1 MGALVGLLKRQG
13 FRKGVSGASRPWMA
27 VWVLIT
33 ATQFLRKRTA
43 RKAVVE
49 RFTLKPGE
57 SILITDLA
65 VPESEAG
72 PVAP

>member
-1 MGALVGLLKRQG
+1 MGALFGLLKRQG

-49 RFTLKPGE
+49 RFKLKPGE
-57 SILITDLA
+57 SILIADLA
-65 VPESEAG
+65 VPESEA
-72 PVAP
+72 PPL